1 MAEIDVRQKVRD
13 VKINVQRVRAAQKNR
28 ELQVQN
34 VEAEQ
39 KKYENG
45 MSTSFQ
51 VLEIQEDL
59 STAESQENRAKVDF
73 QKSLAALERS
83 KGTLLEARNIQIS
96 TLQDLSGPDFDGG
109 SYGRSGSGR

>member
-1 MAEIDVRQKVRD
+1 M
-13 VKINVQRVRAAQKNR
+13 RAAGKNR
-28 ELQVQN
+28 ELQEKN

-59 STAESQENRAKVDF
+59 STAESQENRAKVDY
-73 QKSLAALERS
+73 QKSLSALERS
-83 KGTLLEARNIQIS
+83 KGTLLEARNIEIS
-96 TLQDLSGPDFDGG
+96 SQQDDDVRNLAGG
-109 SYGRSGSGR
+109 SYGLSGSGR